1 MRLRTLTQRRTVA
14 PATVPQVYLTY
25 ISAYG
30 GPQYLDVHFRLR
42 RSMRILRCRGSVY
55 CFAFG
60 GFLPPTLLPRPANS
74 STDSD
79 AVGSTATGGGGS
91 TGSAARLRLASLIL
105 PSVGPIFYLQPHR
118 QPTSTAACGTLSC
131 AGRLHWALPPELLT
145 PSLAWLI
152 IQYKSGSAGSVS
164 RHSRG
169 IPLTSY
175 TVI

>member
-79 AVGSTATGGGGS
+79 AVGSTATGGGGVYRFRR
-91 TGSAARLRLASLIL
+91 SASPRFTN
-105 PSVGPIFYLQPHR
+105 PSF
-118 QPTSTAACGTLSC
+118 
-131 AGRLHWALPPELLT
+131 GRAHLLPPT
-145 PSLAWLI
+145 TQAT
-152 IQYKSGSAGSVS
+152 SAQRLVV
-164 RHSRG
+164 H
-169 IPLTSY
+169 
-175 TVI
+175 